1 MCVLTKKF
9 KNAHKQFILHF
20 GYYPNHPDEIDFDQS
35 AYADILIKSV
45 EDDVD
50 YTVEKYGT
58 KVLKEEPLPEIIY
71 D

>member
-9 KNAHKQFILHF
+9 KKAHEQFVLHF
-20 GYYPNHPDEIDFDQS
+20 GYCPNHPDEIDFDQS
-35 AYADILIKSV
+35 VYADVLIKSV
-45 EDDVD
+45 KDDFD

-58 KVLKEEPLPEIIY
+58 KVPKEEALPEIIY